1 MMASENASAGFA
13 ARIEIGDSIMGSASR
28 HSPALRKV
36 TSRRACTAAPA
47 LLAALALL
55 ASPAGASS
63 DEVVRAPSGVVHVT
77 GGVGSEAVDRLKS
90 MEGDFNLKLAF
101 ANTAG
106 AYLSD
111 IKVTIVDA
119 SDRVVLDATTEGP
132 ILMANL
138 PAGDYRVD
146 AVSIGHPESRN
157 ITAAAGK
164 LLTVDL
170 RWGPGCR

>member
-1 MMASENASAGFA
+1 MY
-13 ARIEIGDSIMGSASR
+13 
-28 HSPALRKV
+28 
-36 TSRRACTAAPA
+36 
-47 LLAALALL
+47 
-55 ASPAGASS
+55 
-63 DEVVRAPSGVVHVT
+63 VT

-90 MEGDFNLKLAF
+90 MEGDFNLKLVF

-119 SDRVVLDATTEGP
+119 SGEVVLDATTEGP
-132 ILMANL
+132 ILMARL

-146 AVSIGHPESRN
+146 ATSVGHPESRK

-164 LLTVDL
+164 LLTLDL
-170 RWGPGCR
+170 RWGPGSR